1 MIKVVFLGTPDFA
14 VESLRKLNEDEN
26 ISVDLVISQK
36 DKKRSRG
43 KFTPTPVKEYAIEN
57 NLECITPENVNSDEV
72 YNTLCELN
80 PDLLVV
86 VAYGQI
92 IGDRLLEKFKDRIIN
107 LHSSVLPKYRGAAP
121 INWAII
127 EGEENSGT
135 TIMLVEKELDS
146 GDILKIENTS
156 IGEDENA
163 EQLHDRL
170 KIIGAKSLVEVI
182 NNFDYFYNNRKEQDE
197 ELALYRGML
206 KKSMGSINWTDN
218 IDDIYNK
225 FRGMYPWPGSYFKYD
240 DKIVKVHGMNTI
252 KENHKEEF
260 GKVVNVSDK
269 GIKIAVNGGYIVL
282 NRIQFPNKKAMDVKD
297 FLKGNEFK
305 TNIVLEG

>member
-1 MIKVVFLGTPDFA
+1 MIKIVFLGTPDFA
-14 VESLRKLNEDEN
+14 VESLRKLNEDKN

-43 KFTPTPVKEYAIEN
+43 KFTPTPVKQYAIEN
-57 NLECITPENVNSDEV
+57 NLECITPENINSDEV
-72 YNTLCELN
+72 YETLKELN

-92 IGDRLLEKFKDRIIN
+92 IGDRLLTRFKDRIIN

-127 EGEENSGT
+127 EGEKETGT

-146 GDILKIENTS
+146 GDILKIENTP
-156 IGEDENA
+156 IDENENA

-170 KIIGAKSLVEVI
+170 KIIGAKSLVEVV
-182 NNFDYFYNNRKEQDE
+182 NNFDYYYNNRVKQNEKI
-197 ELALYRGML
+197 AVYRGML
-206 KKSMGSINWTDN
+206 KKSMGKINWADN
-218 IDDIYNK
+218 IKDLYNK
-225 FRGMYPWPGSYFKYD
+225 FRGMYPWPGFYFNYD
-240 DKIVKVHGMNTI
+240 NKIVKIHEMNII
-252 KENHKEEF
+252 KENHDNEF
-260 GKVVNVSDK
+260 GKVVKVADE
-269 GIKIAVNGGYIVL
+269 GIKIAVNGGYVVL
-282 NRIQFPNKKAMDVKD
+282 NKIQFPNKKAMYVKD

-305 TNIVLEG
+305 TNIILEG